1 WCGQTHCGV
10 LRGPSQEVAV
20 RLVPHRGYA
29 TICRPR
35 TATSQRPTLGKEQ
48 DPSRRFQRCLLSG
61 LAKGRGKI
69 EIADREVVAEDIW
82 PDQPVF
88 QYAKGGAELL
98 EIRARSLLDQAPPF
112 TGPLR
117 CSRCR
122 VQSHWLPTGSIDRQ
136 ARDPWRLPATTARP
150 HRSRRDTCSS
160 RETLRGRSH
169 HPPSSEYVRWD

>member
-1 WCGQTHCGV
+1 MRGTRRALYRLLPQVRPDSLWRFARPVSRGCCSSSPSSRLRDDLQAAHCNEPAPDIWE
-10 LRGPSQEVAV
+10 RN
-20 RLVPHRGYA
+20 RIHRG
-29 TICRPR
+29 
-35 TATSQRPTLGKEQ
+35 
-48 DPSRRFQRCLLSG
+48 DSRDAVLSG

-98 EIRARSLLDQAPPF
+98 EIRARPLLDQAPPF

-150 HRSRRDTCSS
+150 HRSRRDTC
-160 RETLRGRSH
+160 
-169 HPPSSEYVRWD
+169 